1 MEQKTLIVHYNTF
14 ELGDQK
20 AIFTELNSLYEIKEK
35 QDYFL
40 AYLDDRSYS
49 EEPMRSMLMIKLENY
64 RPLGPEDCTKFV
76 TAHLMNR
83 YFKGKEDYV
92 DIKLVLMRVDTR
104 VGNTITISRSNGTDE
119 VLVIGNGTFVLPTI
133 H

>member
-1 MEQKTLIVHYNTF
+1 MEQRTLIVHYNTF

-20 AIFTELNSLYEIKEK
+20 ATFTELNSLYEIKEK

-64 RPLGPEDCTKFV
+64 KPLGPEDCTKFV
-76 TAHLMNR
+76 TSHLKNR
-83 YFKGKEDYV
+83 YFKGREDYV

-104 VGNTITISRSNGTDE
+104 VGNTITISRSNGQDE